1 MPMDAG
7 EYELTRGTCF
17 VAHRLEV
24 IAVGELLWI
33 SWCTLNAGKV
43 GLCERVR
50 MHRLRRRAGLRWRG
64 AAAMRLD
71 RKVEDFKQTI
81 WMPTSSICLPCR
93 RWCCPRPRINHCIFL
108 YVSYMMLFYLIF
120 KDVYACKDKRSC
132 CDGDNIYTRCE
143 GGSDFP
149 PSCIRSLFYV
159 WRINN
164 DEFGRNLGS
173 FDSLGF

>member
-1 MPMDAG
+1 MDAG

-81 WMPTSSICLPCR
+81 WMHTSSICLPCR
-93 RWCCPRPRINHCIFL
+93 R
-108 YVSYMMLFYLIF
+108 
-120 KDVYACKDKRSC
+120 
-132 CDGDNIYTRCE
+132 
-143 GGSDFP
+143 
-149 PSCIRSLFYV
+149 
-159 WRINN
+159 
-164 DEFGRNLGS
+164 
-173 FDSLGF
+173 